1 MILNSIN
8 IGKTIMNIIRKFL
21 LLISLCVIFVSCV
34 ANISNDNTCT
44 KELSVNDDE
53 YVAAN

>member
-1 MILNSIN
+1 
-8 IGKTIMNIIRKFL
+8 MNIIRKFL